1 MNRIESKKELILKI
15 AVCLAMISSLVGCSG
30 GRGSSSGVDTRAHSS
45 AKHGAGGDIVL
56 VFAPMANSDVASA
69 HTIAS
74 GSTQLGRFVCSMQ
87 VDAVGDVYFIAADA
101 GGSNPGELK
110 LAPLAPKNAAPL
122 LNVASGDWTHSD
134 HSFSL
139 AVY

>member
-30 GRGSSSGVDTRAHSS
+30 GRGSSTGGDTRAHSS

-56 VFAPMANSDVASA
+56 VFAPTANSDLAPA

-87 VDAVGDVYFIAADA
+87 VDAAGDVYFVATDG

-110 LAPLAPKNAAPL
+110 VAPSSSPNAAPL
-122 LNVASGDWTHSD
+122 LSIASSDWTLPD
-134 HSFSL
+134 PYFSL
-139 AVY
+139 AVH